1 MIIFDVVA
9 ARHPYERPRR
19 NRSKRITR
27 HGHDAPHNIW
37 PQSRHEEYV
46 SARRHRHTDGYVSWS
61 SNIRTSRLEYFTNL
75 EKLLPRSQFLRFP
88 IVSRFFKNPFSKR
101 TSKFGEIRFFF
112 VN

>member
-61 SNIRTSRLEYFTNL
+61 SNTRRVASNISPTSRNYYHEVSFYAFQSF
-75 EKLLPRSQFLRFP
+75 RDFLK
-88 IVSRFFKNPFSKR
+88 IPFQNAS
-101 TSKFGEIRFFF
+101 SKFGEIRFFF